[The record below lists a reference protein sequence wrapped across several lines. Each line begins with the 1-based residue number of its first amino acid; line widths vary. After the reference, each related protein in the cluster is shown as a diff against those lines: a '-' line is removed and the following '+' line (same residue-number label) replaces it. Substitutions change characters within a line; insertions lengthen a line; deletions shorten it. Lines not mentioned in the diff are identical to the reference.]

1 METWF
6 KILQRLA
13 DGHFH
18 SGEALAGD
26 FGVSRAAIWK
36 QLKQIRQ
43 LPGIEVHAVTG
54 RGYRLAEPLELF
66 NADALLDAMSGKN
79 RARVGALH
87 LLPAVDSSNAFLGR
101 QARSGST
108 TGIACLAE
116 GQQAGRGRR
125 GRQWQSG
132 FGRNIVLS
140 LAWRFDL
147 PLAAM
152 SGFSLAAGVAVAR
165 ALSRA
170 GIEGHGLKWPND
182 VHLQGRKLAGLLV
195 EAAGESEG
203 PSRLVIGLG
212 LNISLDAAHG
222 EQIDQPWIDLVQAG
236 YGACGRNRLAGLL
249 LDELVSTCLRYQD
262 EGLCGFSDAWQEY
275 DLYAGRQVRLLQGE
289 SVIDGR
295 YLGLAA
301 DGSLRLQTEQG
312 EQLFQAGEVSL
323 RAGCAA

>member
-222 EQIDQPWIDLVQAG
+222 EQIDQPWIDLASICVSGGPSRNVLVVELLEQWI
-236 YGACGRNRLAGLL
+236 ACLVDFHKTGFAAYRTDWQKWDITCNRPVTLQTANRQSQGIARGVDDEGSLL
-249 LDELVSTCLRYQD
+249 LEQD
-262 EGLCGFSDAWQEY
+262 MQLQRIH
-275 DLYAGRQVRLLQGE
+275 AGE
-289 SVIDGR
+289 I
-295 YLGLAA
+295 
-301 DGSLRLQTEQG
+301 SLRLDE
-312 EQLFQAGEVSL
+312 
-323 RAGCAA
+323 